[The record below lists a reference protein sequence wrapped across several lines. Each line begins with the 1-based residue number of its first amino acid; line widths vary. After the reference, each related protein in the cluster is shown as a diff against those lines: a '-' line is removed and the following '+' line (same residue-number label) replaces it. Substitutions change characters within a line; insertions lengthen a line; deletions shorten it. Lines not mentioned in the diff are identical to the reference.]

1 MYITRHLTEAIQ
13 TGQRKTHA
21 FSSKGSSSRVQHHF
35 SPSYDIRISDSGM
48 QFTKNIRTIIFAVIA
63 VFLIVASFTGCET
76 TKEINEDYLV
86 VSSMAVIPNEEER
99 GALTL
104 KIEGDYAESAWG
116 IRSIEQETTG
126 NTIVLTGTLVSE
138 GQGAFEY
145 EVEIPPHVDVVK
157 FNKRVLWTRNQK
169 TN

>member
-1 MYITRHLTEAIQ
+1 MSNTKISRNIYFAFLVLFLT
-13 TGQRKTHA
+13 
-21 FSSKGSSSRVQHHF
+21 
-35 SPSYDIRISDSGM
+35 
-48 QFTKNIRTIIFAVIA
+48 
-63 VFLIVASFTGCET
+63 VAAFTGCET
-76 TKEINEDYLV
+76 TKEINENYLV
-86 VSSMAVIPNEEER
+86 VSSMAVIPNEEDR

-116 IRSIEQETTG
+116 IKSIEQETTG

-145 EVEIPPHVDVVK
+145 EVKIPPYIDVVK

-169 TN
+169 

>member
-1 MYITRHLTEAIQ
+1 MVANIEIIIQ
-13 TGQRKTHA
+13 GQSHENRFAFLPGAWYNKAVISQTLHRQHHKKAVNMSNTNPIRKT
-21 FSSKGSSSRVQHHF
+21 
-35 SPSYDIRISDSGM
+35 IL
-48 QFTKNIRTIIFAVIA
+48 TVIA
-63 VFLIVASFTGCET
+63 VFLIVASFAGCET

-126 NTIVLTGTLVSE
+126 NAIVLTGTLVSE

-145 EVEIPPHVDVVK
+145 EVKIPPHVDVVK
-157 FNKRVLWTRNQK
+157 FNNRVLWTRK
-169 TN
+169 P

>member
-1 MYITRHLTEAIQ
+1 MLESIYRDGILGDQDGQGSIEYMILAVAAVVLTGAI
-13 TGQRKTHA
+13 
-21 FSSKGSSSRVQHHF
+21 
-35 SPSYDIRISDSGM
+35 
-48 QFTKNIRTIIFAVIA
+48 
-63 VFLIVASFTGCET
+63 FTGCET

-116 IRSIEQETTG
+116 IRSIEQETVG
-126 NTIVLTGTLVSE
+126 NAIVLTGTLVLE

-145 EVEIPPHVDVVK
+145 EVKIPPQVDVVK
-157 FNKRVLWTRNQK
+157 FNKRVLWTRNQ
-169 TN
+169 

>member
-1 MYITRHLTEAIQ
+1 MMSNTNPI
-13 TGQRKTHA
+13 RKT
-21 FSSKGSSSRVQHHF
+21 
-35 SPSYDIRISDSGM
+35 IL
-48 QFTKNIRTIIFAVIA
+48 TVIA
-63 VFLIVASFTGCET
+63 VFLIAALFAGCET

-116 IRSIEQETTG
+116 IERIEQETTG
-126 NTIVLTGTLVSE
+126 NTIVLSGTLVSE

-145 EVEIPPHVDVVK
+145 DVVIPPNVDVVK

>member
-1 MYITRHLTEAIQ
+1 MSNTKTRRNIFLAVVVVVLTV
-13 TGQRKTHA
+13 A
-21 FSSKGSSSRVQHHF
+21 F
-35 SPSYDIRISDSGM
+35 
-48 QFTKNIRTIIFAVIA
+48 
-63 VFLIVASFTGCET
+63 FTGCGT

-157 FNKRVLWTRNQK
+157 FNKRVLWTRKQ
-169 TN
+169 

>member
-1 MYITRHLTEAIQ
+1 MVASIAIITQGQSHENRFAFLPGAWYNKAVISQ
-13 TGQRKTHA
+13 TLHRQHHKKAVNMSNTNPIRKT
-21 FSSKGSSSRVQHHF
+21 
-35 SPSYDIRISDSGM
+35 IL
-48 QFTKNIRTIIFAVIA
+48 TVIA
-63 VFLIVASFTGCET
+63 VFLIVASFAGCET

-157 FNKRVLWTRNQK
+157 FNKRVLWTRKQ
-169 TN
+169 

>member
-1 MYITRHLTEAIQ
+1 MSNTETSRSIVFAI
-13 TGQRKTHA
+13 
-21 FSSKGSSSRVQHHF
+21 V
-35 SPSYDIRISDSGM
+35 
-48 QFTKNIRTIIFAVIA
+48 V
-63 VFLIVASFTGCET
+63 VFLTVASFTGCET

-86 VSSMAVIPNEEER
+86 LSSMAIIPNEEER

-116 IRSIEQETTG
+116 IKSIEQETNG
-126 NTIVLTGTLVSE
+126 NMIVLSGTLVSE

-145 EVEIPPHVDVVK
+145 EVVIPPNVDVVK
-157 FNKRVLWTRNQK
+157 FSKRVLWTRNQK

>member
-1 MYITRHLTEAIQ
+1 MSIIKTRRTSF
-13 TGQRKTHA
+13 
-21 FSSKGSSSRVQHHF
+21 FSV
-35 SPSYDIRISDSGM
+35 
-48 QFTKNIRTIIFAVIA
+48 VA
-63 VFLIVASFTGCET
+63 VFLIVASFAGCET

-99 GALTL
+99 GVLTL

-116 IRSIEQETTG
+116 IERIEQETVG

-145 EVEIPPHVDVVK
+145 EVSIPPNIDVVK
-157 FNKRVLWTRNQK
+157 FYNRVLWARNQ
-169 TN
+169 

>member
-1 MYITRHLTEAIQ
+1 MMLN
-13 TGQRKTHA
+13 
-21 FSSKGSSSRVQHHF
+21 
-35 SPSYDIRISDSGM
+35 
-48 QFTKNIRTIIFAVIA
+48 TKNIRNIFLAVAA
-63 VFLIVASFTGCET
+63 VVLTGAIFTGCET

-157 FNKRVLWTRNQK
+157 FNKRVLWTRKQ
-169 TN
+169 